1 MNELTREE
9 REILDAFEAG
19 KLKSVPHAQE
29 LLTRHQAYARAALK
43 KDARINIRISSH
55 DLRAL
60 QKRALEEGMPYQ
72 TLVASILHK
81 YVAGRLEDASS
92 IADSQTRRT
101 GPR

>member
-9 REILDAFEAG
+9 QEILDAFEAG
-19 KLKSVPHAQE
+19 ELTSASQGKE
-29 LLTRHQAYARAALK
+29 LLSRHQAYARAALK
-43 KDARINIRISSH
+43 KDARINIRISSR

-81 YVAGRLEDASS
+81 YVEGRLKDVTSV
-92 IADSQTRRT
+92 ADGQTPRT